1 MRLHAVRTSKEE
13 AGLDEKLPN
22 ILMGECNGLGK
33 VLSTGITRTELII
46 DIQDGDSVGFALDQ
60 I

>member
-22 ILMGECNGLGK
+22 ILMGECNGQGK

>member
-1 MRLHAVRTSKEE
+1 MRTSKEE